1 MERQEDLLLPGLLN
15 PYYSL
20 SHAFP
25 NHDKLIG
32 SLNPCYDGGLVGEA
46 PALCFSHLMTGGLK
60 NNEDIF

>member
-1 MERQEDLLLPGLLN
+1 MERREDSLLPGLLN

-32 SLNPCYDGGLVGEA
+32 LLNPCYDGGLVGEA
-46 PALCFSHLMTGGLK
+46 SVLCFSQIMTGGVK
-60 NNEDIF
+60 K